1 MKTSGTEMAEATI
14 LPAQFFAPAPGVKLI
29 PEKRLMGAILADAVR
44 VFLDESPV
52 GGESRRVRAD
62 VEAWL
67 ASEEASPFSFRNVCD
82 ALGLDHLAA
91 RAALARRR
99 PTPHEGRRRPDP
111 ARRAARRSR

>member
-14 LPAQFFAPAPGVKLI
+14 LPAQFFASPPGVKLI
-29 PEKRLMGAILADAVR
+29 PERRLMGAILSDAVL
-44 VFLDESPV
+44 VFLDDSPAE
-52 GGESRRVRAD
+52 GESRRVRAD

-67 ASEEASPFSFRNVCD
+67 ASEEASPFSFRHVCD

-91 RAALARRR
+91 RAALAKRR
-99 PTPHEGRRRPDP
+99 PARHEGARRPDP